1 MARGND
7 SQIHVPRCHS
17 GQHYSLGI
25 QSPCQMM
32 IGVYNHLRNAR
43 YLGSM
48 KPFSEGDW
56 IPRDS
61 LFFKNFQSHSCG
73 CSKVKKVDRR
83 YIIPCF
89 FHFLLILR
97 KSFVFR
103 NQLRMSRK
111 CQETH
116 ALNLSTDA
124 PKSPNFILFSWIR
137 TCFAF

>member
-7 SQIHVPRCHS
+7 SQIHVPRCNS

-83 YIIPCF
+83 YIIIFFSFFVDTSEILCF
-89 FHFLLILR
+89 PQSTSDVQ
-97 KSFVFR
+97 K
-103 NQLRMSRK
+103 MSRNSRS
-111 CQETH
+111 QPI
-116 ALNLSTDA
+116 N
-124 PKSPNFILFSWIR
+124 
-137 TCFAF
+137 